1 MCGEFRM
8 EKKIMYITV
17 AVIAILLVAGIGAAV
32 LLSNNSNNNPET
44 LKIITIKANA
54 GAVAYSPLDQDSV
67 LRYANN
73 SANGGYALS
82 RYLYLYTSG
91 NATGAEWTWLH
102 WILTTGQTDVVSA
115 GFYSLPAN
123 VQSAMLAQLGAGPG
137 SSTGSITQSGSTT
150 MEEMANLWQN
160 DSKVTY
166 PGITVSLNYPGS
178 GAGIQ
183 NLMDGKVDIAQASRA
198 MKPSEKGNMTAHG
211 HTPVEFKVAVD
222 GIAIVVNSDNNITT
236 LTLDQ
241 LKQIYNGNYTNW
253 NQVGGK
259 NEAISLYGRDS
270 ASGTGDFFNSAVLG
284 GKAPIGTMQ
293 QMPSTAL
300 VVQQC
305 KDNKGSIGY
314 VGIGYAK
321 EGTASQTLMEGGN
334 SVLSLIQLSET
345 KPSLA

>member
-1 MCGEFRM
+1 
-8 EKKIMYITV
+8 MYITV
-17 AVIAILLVAGIGAAV
+17 AVVAIVLIAGVGAAL
-32 LLSNNSNNNPET
+32 LLSKNSTAAT

-54 GAVAYSPLDQDSV
+54 GAVAYSPLDKDSV

-82 RYLYLYTSG
+82 RYLYLYTNG
-91 NATGAEWTWLH
+91 NATGAVWSWIH

-115 GFYSLPAN
+115 GFYALPAN
-123 VQSAMLAQLGAGPG
+123 VQTAMLAQLGSGPG
-137 SSTGSITQSGSTT
+137 SSTGKVVQSGSTT

-160 DSKVTY
+160 DSKTTY

-178 GAGIQ
+178 GGGIQ
-183 NLMDGKVDIAQASRA
+183 KLMDGTVDIAQASRA
-198 MKPSEKGNMTAHG
+198 MKQSEKDNMTAHG
-211 HTPVEFKVAVD
+211 GMAVEYKVAVD

-259 NEAISLYGRDS
+259 DEAISLYGRS
-270 ASGTGDFFNSAVLG
+270 SISGTGDFFKSSVLG
-284 GKAPIGTMQ
+284 GKDPAAAMQ
-293 QMPSTAL
+293 QMDSSAL

-334 SVLSLIQLSET
+334 SVSALVQLSET
-345 KPSLA
+345 KSTLA

>member
-1 MCGEFRM
+1 M

-17 AVIAILLVAGIGAAV
+17 GVIAILLVAGIGAAV
-32 LLSNNSNNNPET
+32 LLSNNSNNNPAT

-54 GAVAYSPLDQDSV
+54 GAIAYSPLDKDSV

-73 SANGGYALS
+73 SADGGYPLS

-91 NATGAEWTWLH
+91 NATGAEWSWIH

-115 GFYSLPAN
+115 GFYSLPTN
-123 VQSAMLAQLGAGPG
+123 VQSAMLAQLGSGPG
-137 SSTGSITQSGSTT
+137 SDTGSISQSGSTT
-150 MEEMANLWQN
+150 MQEMANLWQN
-160 DSKVTY
+160 DSKATY
-166 PGITVSLNYPGS
+166 PGISVSLNYPGS
-178 GAGIQ
+178 GQGIQ
-183 NLMDGKVDIAQASRA
+183 YLMDGKVDIAQASRA
-198 MKPSEKGNMTAHG
+198 MKPSEKSNMTAHG
-211 HTPVEFKVAVD
+211 HIPVEYKVAVD
-222 GIAIVVNSDNNITT
+222 GIAIVVNSDNPITT
-236 LTLDQ
+236 LTIDQ

-259 NEAISLYGRDS
+259 DEAITLYGRDS
-270 ASGTGDFFNSAVLG
+270 ASGTGDFFNQAVLG
-284 GKAPIGTMQ
+284 GKVPVGTMQ

-305 KDNKGSIGY
+305 KDNKGSVGY

-334 SVLSLIQLSET
+334 SVASLIQMSET
-345 KPSLA
+345 KLSIR